1 MSWRSQRDF
10 EDELRSHIE
19 LETDRLIA
27 EGFTPNDARSIARR
41 KFGNLS
47 AAQERFSDASRFASL
62 FDLAKDVRHA
72 ARTLRMSPAFTIVAM
87 VTFALGIGANTAV
100 FSVINGVLLEP
111 LPYRDPGRVVQLWES
126 LPGTERIMVSY
137 PDYLDWKARSRVFE
151 DIAIYSP
158 YDLKSMTGG
167 ALPERVAV
175 GRASANLFPLLGV
188 KPVLGRTFLPDDD
201 RPSNPR
207 TALLGEQWWRQRF
220 AGDRNVIGRTLTLDG
235 ETYSII
241 GVIPPTVGLG
251 RLDVWIPVGHFI
263 GTPDYARGN
272 HPGLIGV
279 GRLKPGMTVQQMNA
293 DLERVSQEIRTEH
306 PQESS
311 GIGAGGDLLMTRVT
325 GSIQSA
331 LRMLGGA
338 VALLLLIACLNVAN
352 LLLSRATSRR
362 KEIALR
368 RALGASGFRIVRL
381 LLVENVLLALGGGVV
396 GIALAYA
403 GVRALLALQ
412 PTGIPRLQQIHID
425 ARVLAFAAIV
435 SVLTG
440 LISGLLPAR
449 QTWRVDLTDALK
461 EGMRGS
467 TSGAATRVRALLMT
481 VEVAM
486 AMMLL
491 IGAGLL
497 VRSFEKLRRVDPG
510 VDPRG
515 VATAWVNL
523 PNATYPDDPRQRQAL
538 FEILR
543 RVQALPGVSKAA
555 ISSAL
560 PLGANIGNKITFE
573 GHPRPKGQEP
583 LVNVQFI
590 SPDYF
595 DVVRMRLTSGRT
607 IQDGDVAGR
616 PIVAVISEAIARR
629 YFPDEDPVGKRLLHG
644 AADTKEAPWTVV
656 GVVNDVN
663 ESSLNER
670 PQGVIYL
677 PMHQMPL
684 PWAAIVT
691 RSSLSSQQALSM
703 IRREVAAVDPTLP
716 LGDQRT
722 LEQVIGGSLGRER
735 FTMLMLGVFAVVALL
750 LAAVGVYGIIAYI
763 VAQRSHEI
771 GIRMALGAQR
781 RDVVTLVGVRV
792 IGITGLGVAIGILG
806 AMAGSGVMKKL
817 VFNITAVDVV
827 TYVACAATLLGAAGL
842 AAFMPTLRATRVDP
856 ARTIR
861 AQ

>member
-1 MSWRSQRDF
+1 
-10 EDELRSHIE
+10 
-19 LETDRLIA
+19 
-27 EGFTPNDARSIARR
+27 
-41 KFGNLS
+41 
-47 AAQERFSDASRFASL
+47 
-62 FDLAKDVRHA
+62 
-72 ARTLRMSPAFTIVAM
+72 
-87 VTFALGIGANTAV
+87 
-100 FSVINGVLLEP
+100 
-111 LPYRDPGRVVQLWES
+111 
-126 LPGTERIMVSY
+126 
-137 PDYLDWKARSRVFE
+137 
-151 DIAIYSP
+151 
-158 YDLKSMTGG
+158 MTGG

-175 GRASANLFPLLGV
+175 GRASANLFPMLGV
-188 KPVLGRTFLPDDD
+188 VPVLGRTFLPDDD
-201 RPSNPR
+201 RPSSPR
-207 TALLGEQWWRQRF
+207 TALLGEQWWQQRF
-220 AGDRNVIGRTLTLDG
+220 AGDRNVIGRKLTLDG

-241 GVIPPTVGLG
+241 GIVPPTVGLG
-251 RLDVWIPVGHFI
+251 RLEVWIPIGQFA
-263 GTPDYARGN
+263 GTPGYERGN
-272 HPGLIGV
+272 HPGLIGI
-279 GRLKPGMTVQQMNA
+279 GRLKPAITVQQMNA

-306 PQESS
+306 PQESA

-331 LRMLGGA
+331 LRMLAGA
-338 VALLLLIACLNVAN
+338 VALLLLIACVNVAN
-352 LLLSRATSRR
+352 LLLSRAASRR

-403 GVRALLALQ
+403 GVRALVALQ

-425 ARVLAFAAIV
+425 GRVLAFAAIV
-435 SVLTG
+435 SILTG

-481 VEVAM
+481 AEVAM

-515 VATAWVNL
+515 VVTAWVNL
-523 PNATYPDDPRQRQAL
+523 PDATYPDDPRQRQAL

-543 RVQALPGVSKAA
+543 RIQALPGVTKAA

-573 GHPRPKGQEP
+573 GHPRPTGQEP
-583 LVNVQFI
+583 LVNVQFV
-590 SPDYF
+590 SPEYF
-595 DVVRMRLTSGRT
+595 DVVRMRLTSGRG

-616 PIVAVISEAIARR
+616 PIVAVISEAIGRR
-629 YFPDEDPVGKRLLHG
+629 YFPNEDPVGKRLLHG
-644 AADTKEAPWTVV
+644 ATDSKEPPWTVV

-663 ESSLNER
+663 EARLNER

-684 PWAAIVT
+684 PWAAIVA
-691 RSSLSSQQALSM
+691 RSSVTPQQALSM

-735 FTMLMLGVFAVVALL
+735 FTMLMLGVFAAVALL

-781 RDVVTLVGVRV
+781 RDVVTLVGIRV
-792 IGITGLGVAIGILG
+792 IGITGLGVALGI
-806 AMAGSGVMKKL
+806 AAAVAGSGVMKKL
-817 VFNITAVDVV
+817 IFDIAAVDIV
-827 TYVACAATLLGAAGL
+827 TYVACAATLLAAAGL